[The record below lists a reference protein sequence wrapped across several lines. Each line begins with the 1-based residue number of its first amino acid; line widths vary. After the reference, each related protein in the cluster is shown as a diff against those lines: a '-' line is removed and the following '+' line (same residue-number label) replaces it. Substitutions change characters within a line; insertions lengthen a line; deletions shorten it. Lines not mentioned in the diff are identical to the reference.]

1 MSQKS
6 KKFVPSTVG
15 QLEDR
20 VVLSG
25 VNTFHGI
32 PVLTQTVYARA
43 YTQIATA
50 FNRFGNQFSGTPFGN
65 YAGLNYHLNL
75 AVQSIPYHLRDGL
88 NAQLSAVVNGL
99 QTGFFNGA
107 PQGPVVQAQLTALSL
122 LGNQVGN
129 NLLTGRVIYSPR

>member
-1 MSQKS
+1 MNRKS
-6 KKFVPSTVG
+6 KEFVPSTVG

-43 YTQIATA
+43 YTEIANA
-50 FNRFGNQFSGTPFGN
+50 FNRFGNQFGGNPFN
-65 YAGLNYHLNL
+65 NFAGLNYHLNR
-75 AVQSIPYHLRDGL
+75 AVGSIPYHLRDGL

-107 PQGPVVQAQLTALSL
+107 PNGAVTQAQLTALSL

-129 NLLTGRVIYSPR
+129 NLLSGRVIYSPR